1 MATRK
6 KKNVPIKKQSTPSAP
21 GERRFEV
28 LIEQMGSDFS
38 AFGEALQMLD
48 QKVDRR
54 FDAVD
59 QRFDGVDRRFS
70 AADQRFDGID
80 QRFDGID
87 NELSVIKTELAL
99 IRHELKQKV
108 DRDEFKLLET
118 RVARLEM
125 ARHK

>member
-1 MATRK
+1 MAIRK
-6 KKNVPIKKQSTPSAP
+6 KKNISIQKQSIPSTT

-28 LIEQMGSDFS
+28 LLEQVESDFS
-38 AFGEALQMLD
+38 TFGEALQMLG
-48 QKVDRR
+48 QKVDQR

-59 QRFDGVDRRFS
+59 QRFDAV
-70 AADQRFDGID
+70 D

-87 NELSVIKTELAL
+87 NELSVIKTELSL

-125 ARHK
+125 ARNK